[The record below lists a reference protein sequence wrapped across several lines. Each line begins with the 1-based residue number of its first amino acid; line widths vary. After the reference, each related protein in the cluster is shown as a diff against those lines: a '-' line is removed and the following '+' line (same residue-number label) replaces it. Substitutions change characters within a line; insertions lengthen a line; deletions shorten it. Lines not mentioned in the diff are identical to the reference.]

1 MGNSYRRVGKSGKP
15 RYTAIYLDARGRR
28 RSVGTYRTKKLAD
41 RAWQDAEAA
50 IAEGR
55 FGDPRRGRM
64 LFRNYVEK
72 TWFPNHQ
79 LEITTRERY
88 SYMIAK
94 HLMPEFGATRMSDVL
109 PEHVRTWITDMK
121 SAGASASTIADSK
134 TILSAI
140 FTTALND
147 QIVYLHP
154 CRGVKSPPVPRKP
167 RTIVTPEQFDEI
179 YAALPSA
186 DAQLLLETDIETGLR
201 WGELTELRPADLDAP
216 TRMLTVSRAVVQ
228 VTPSADSEGERFVV
242 KEYPKDKEYRRLK
255 LSPQIAAKL
264 TAHISANDLRRTD
277 LIFSLDRMVPPRERI
292 PTPIPEREDVG
303 RTEPNSAGRRYR
315 HGTLTGYSL
324 GRCKCEH
331 CSRAYADYRAA
342 RRAAGKDH
350 PRSPRTVESDGHVPR
365 GWFRYHVW
373 KPALDHASLN
383 FTVRVHDLRHAH
395 ASWLLAGGTDIQ
407 VVKERLG
414 HSSLRTTE
422 RYLHTLPDADESA
435 LDWASPLTVE
445 TSL

>member
-1 MGNSYRRVGKSGKP
+1 MGNSYKRVGKSGKP
-15 RYTAIYLDARGRR
+15 RYTAIYVDARGRR
-28 RSVGTYRTKKLAD
+28 RSAGTFRTKKLAD
-41 RAWQDAEAA
+41 RKWQDAEAA
-50 IAEGR
+50 VAEGR

-64 LFRNYVEK
+64 LFRNYVEE
-72 TWFPNHQ
+72 TWLPNHQ

-88 SYMIAK
+88 TYMIAK
-94 HLMPEFGATRMSDVL
+94 HLMPEFGAVRMSDVL
-109 PEHVRTWITDMK
+109 PEHVRRWITDMK
-121 SAGASASTIADSK
+121 TSGASASTIADSK

-179 YAALPSA
+179 YDALPSA
-186 DAQLLLETDIETGLR
+186 DARVLLETDIETGLR
-201 WGELTELRPADLDAP
+201 WGELTELRPADWDAP

-228 VTPSADSEGERFVV
+228 VTPSADTDGRRFIV
-242 KEYPKDKEYRRLK
+242 KAYPKDKEYRRLK
-255 LSPQIAAKL
+255 LSHQIAAKL
-264 TAHISANDLRRTD
+264 IAHIRANDLRRDD
-277 LIFSLDRMVPPRERI
+277 LIFSLERMLPAQARI
-292 PTPIPEREDVG
+292 SPTITEGEDLA

-324 GRCKCEH
+324 GRCKCER
-331 CSRAYADYRAA
+331 CTRAYADYRAA
-342 RRAAGKDH
+342 RRAAGQDH
-350 PRSPRTVESDGHVPR
+350 PRSPRAVESDGHVPR
-365 GWFRYHVW
+365 SWFRYHVW
-373 KPALDHASLN
+373 KPAVDRANLN
-383 FTVRVHDLRHAH
+383 FAVRVHDLRHAH

-414 HSSLRTTE
+414 HGSLRTTE

-435 LDWASPLTVE
+435 LNALTKIRNRGN
-445 TSL
+445 